1 MADRNDDRGATVL
14 LGAMISIAIA
24 LFAWGGSVGLSGLMA
39 PLGHALHL
47 AAAYGVVLA
56 AGLPFVAVR
65 ILAAPFHLQLVG
77 IGAQRRAP
85 LIALALA
92 VLDSILIFMVSGAMQ
107 LHAYGP
113 SGPGWSAM
121 QAWPAMHVPEP
132 WWLLGANWPV
142 GARLLLVVGIQLA
155 ATAVVLLSLAALA
168 RAYAPAEFLLVD
180 FSRES
185 WSAGSGTVAL
195 DLLVYL
201 PVAVSLVAVSAGNRF
216 APTVLL
222 SFHIVKTAAAVVFPW
237 AALWWRGH
245 SRRPESQPVA
255 TWRPET

>member
-24 LFAWGGSVGLSGLMA
+24 FFAWGGSVGLSGLMA

-56 AGLPFVAVR
+56 AGLPVVAVR

-85 LIALALA
+85 LVALALA
-92 VLDSILIFMVSGAMQ
+92 VLDSILIFMVSGALQ
-107 LHAYGP
+107 LQTYGP
-113 SGPGWSAM
+113 SGPVWSAM
-121 QAWPAMHVPEP
+121 HIPEP
-132 WWLLGANWPV
+132 WLLGADWHV
-142 GARLLLVVGIQLA
+142 GARLLLVLGVQGA
-155 ATAVVLLSLAALA
+155 ATVVVLLSLAALA

-201 PVAVSLVAVSAGNRF
+201 PVAVSLVAVSSGNRF

-222 SFHIVKTAAAVVFPW
+222 SFHIVRTAAAVVFPW

-255 TWRPET
+255 AGRFET